1 MGFLELII
9 HNDAMK
15 TDPKE
20 IYGWRVYALA
30 CSACFGGMLFGMDSG
45 IIGGV
50 LKMEP
55 FMASYG
61 LDKVED
67 VALANLQANIGEF
80 KESIEKR
87 SPG

>member
-1 MGFLELII
+1 MGLLTMLV

-15 TDPKE
+15 QDPME

-30 CSACFGGMLFGMDSG
+30 CSACFGGALFGVDSG

-55 FMASYG
+55 FMAAYG
-61 LDKVED
+61 LDQVED
-67 VALANLQANIGEF
+67 VALANLQANIGKF
-80 KESIEKR
+80 VKTN
-87 SPG
+87 PVGCG